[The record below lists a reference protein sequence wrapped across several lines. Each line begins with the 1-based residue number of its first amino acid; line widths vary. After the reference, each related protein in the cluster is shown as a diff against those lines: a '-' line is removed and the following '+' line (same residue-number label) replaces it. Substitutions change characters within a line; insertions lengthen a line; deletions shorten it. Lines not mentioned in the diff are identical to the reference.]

1 MEESDRSVLACM
13 IFHLFVNFMQE
24 KIAMTQETKIVETV
38 VITIVTVI
46 IVAVKKDMFFET
58 HHVGRLPEY
67 SAADRQ

>member
-1 MEESDRSVLACM
+1 
-13 IFHLFVNFMQE
+13 
-24 KIAMTQETKIVETV
+24 MTQETKIVETV

-58 HHVGRLPEY
+58 RHVGRLPEY